1 MQKKSFFKTGNTYC
15 PSFYVTKAKW
25 TLIFLFISIAFL
37 ATSCSYKSKQIMFK
51 PTHKLKMNGAP
62 IIRYNAPID
71 SPATE
76 YLHRIQPDNRI
87 FILQQNQDI
96 ADALSSVSRLDGYLV
111 DQEGNI
117 RLPIVGKVYI
127 AGLTRNEAAKLLEKI
142 FSVYYKDPVFQVEIL
157 NMFVQV
163 LGNSGTNTGGMS
175 VKLDKEKTHLI
186 EVLGMAGGVPSFSK
200 IRYVRIV
207 RGDPKD
213 PQLIIVDITQLK
225 TLAEDDL
232 IMHNGDIVYLEP
244 KDVKLIAD
252 AVTPYVALFA
262 LVNVIT
268 TVFLLSQNI
277 RRN

>member
-1 MQKKSFFKTGNTYC
+1 MT
-15 PSFYVTKAKW
+15 
-25 TLIFLFISIAFL
+25 FL
-37 ATSCSYKSKQIMFK
+37 AASCSYKSKQIMFK
-51 PTHKLKMNGAP
+51 PTHKIKMNGAP
-62 IIRYNAPID
+62 IMRYNAPLD
-71 SPATE
+71 SPSIE
-76 YLHRIQPDNRI
+76 YLHRIQTDNRI
-87 FILQQNQDI
+87 FILQQNKDI
-96 ADALSSVSRLDGYLV
+96 AEALSSIGRVDGYLV

-117 RLPIVGKVYI
+117 RIPIVGKVYVE
-127 AGLTRNEAAKLLEKI
+127 GLTRNEAAKLLEKI

-175 VKLDKEKTHLI
+175 VQLDKEKTHLI
-186 EVLGMAGGVPSFSK
+186 EVLGKAGGVPSFSK

-232 IMHNGDIVYLEP
+232 IMQNGDIIYLEP
-244 KDVKLIAD
+244 KNIKLIAD
-252 AVTPYVALFA
+252 AITPYIGLFA
-262 LVNVIT
+262 LVNVLT